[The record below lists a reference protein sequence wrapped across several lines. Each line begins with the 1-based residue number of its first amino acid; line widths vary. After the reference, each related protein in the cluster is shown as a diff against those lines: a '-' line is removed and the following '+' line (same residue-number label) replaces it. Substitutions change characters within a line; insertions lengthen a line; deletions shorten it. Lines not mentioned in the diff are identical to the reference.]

1 MVSILPSS
9 KGTPF
14 TTLIGYYRSFSW
26 FRGERR
32 QTEAIHE
39 ICVEAFRTGAGV
51 RDSAHEFVD
60 SSFDTSS
67 KAGDALPS
75 A

>member
-1 MVSILPSS
+1 MD
-9 KGTPF
+9 KF
-14 TTLIGYYRSFSW
+14 NHDFRSFFW
-26 FRGERR
+26 FGGRR
-32 QTEAIHE
+32 CQTEAIHK
-39 ICVEAFRTGAGV
+39 ICVEAFRTGAGG

-67 KAGDALPS
+67 KAGDSLPS